1 MENYKIVY
9 MGTPDFAVEPLK
21 RICEEGYT
29 VSLVVTQPDK
39 PRGRGMQ
46 MQPSP
51 VKSFALKQ
59 GIPVFQPVTLKDE
72 EACKRIADENAD
84 YIIVAAYGKILPLSV
99 LNAAKYGCVNIH
111 ASLLPRHRG
120 AAPINRAIMEGDT
133 VGGVTVMYMAEG
145 LDTGDMI
152 LKKEMPIPAD
162 MTAGVY
168 HDALA
173 VLGAE
178 AIAEFLAEE
187 THERTPQ
194 NDADAT
200 YAAKI
205 EKSETE
211 INFNTSSKNVYNK
224 IRGLSPYPCGFAV
237 IGGKRMKLIEAE
249 EGTGN
254 GAAGTVLNADA
265 SGIEIACATGSVILK
280 TIQPEGKKAM
290 SVAAYLAGNSVK

>member
-1 MENYKIVY
+1 MKTYNIVY
-9 MGTPDFAVEPLK
+9 MGTPDFAVEPLR
-21 RICEEGYT
+21 RICAEGHR

-46 MQPSP
+46 LQPSP
-51 VKSFALKQ
+51 VKSFAIEQ
-59 GIPVFQPVTLKDE
+59 SIPVFQPTSLRDDA
-72 EACKRIADENAD
+72 ACARIAEENAD

-152 LKKEMPIPAD
+152 LKKEMPIPEG
-162 MTAGVY
+162 MTAGMY

-173 VLGAE
+173 SLGAD
-178 AIAEFLAEE
+178 AIAEFLSDE

-211 INFNTSSKNVYNK
+211 INFDTSSENVYNK
-224 IRGLSPYPCGFAV
+224 IRGLSPYPCAFAV
-237 IGGKRMKLIEAE
+237 IGGKRMKLIEAKK
-249 EGTGN
+249 GSGVGSP
-254 GAAGTVLNADA
+254 GAVLKANAD
-265 SGIEIACATGSVILK
+265 GIEIACATGSVVLT